1 MKRENE
7 LPVRKCRFCGDEFRA
22 KRHDQ
27 VFCGK
32 AHRQAF
38 HRRAELRGAT
48 AVELLIA
55 WRVTRGGKKG
65 ILGEI
70 AAVVDGWIK
79 EDRDAGALQYEN
91 GERK

>member
-1 MKRENE
+1 MAMKND
-7 LPVRKCRFCGDEFRA
+7 LPIRKCRFCGDEFRV
-22 KRHDQ
+22 KRQDQ
-27 VFCGK
+27 VFCSRQ
-32 AHRQAF
+32 HRQAF
-38 HRRAELRGAT
+38 HRRAEIRGAQAT
-48 AVELLIA
+48 ELLIA

-79 EDRDAGALQYEN
+79 EDREAGALQYEN

>member
-1 MKRENE
+1 MKNE
-7 LPVRKCRFCGDEFRA
+7 LPVRKCRLCGDEFRA
-22 KRHDQ
+22 ARHDQ
-27 VFCGK
+27 VFCSK
-32 AHRQAF
+32 EHRQKF
-38 HRRAELRGAT
+38 HRRAELRGAK

-70 AAVVDGWIK
+70 AAVVDGWVK
-79 EDRDAGALQYEN
+79 EDRAAGALQYEN

>member
-1 MKRENE
+1 MIE
-7 LPVRKCRFCGDEFRA
+7 LPVRKCRLCGGDFRQ
-22 KRHDQ
+22 KRADQ
-27 VFCGK
+27 VFCK
-32 AHRQAF
+32 PAHRKTF
-38 HRRAELRGAT
+38 HRRAELRGAK

-55 WRVTRGGKKG
+55 WRMTRGGKKG

-79 EDRDAGALQYEN
+79 EDRAAGALQYEN